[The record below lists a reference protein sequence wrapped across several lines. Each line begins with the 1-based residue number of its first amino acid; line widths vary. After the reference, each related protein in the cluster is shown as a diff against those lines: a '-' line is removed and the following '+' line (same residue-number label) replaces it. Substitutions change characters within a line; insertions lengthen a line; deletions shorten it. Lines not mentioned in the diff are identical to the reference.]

1 MAETVLGIDIGK
13 QKFEVH
19 LLVNGKSKSK
29 SIKNSKEGFETLS
42 QWLNKHNAGLVHACM
57 EATGSYG
64 DELAL
69 YLYDS
74 GHTVSIVNPARIK
87 GFAQSELVRT
97 KTDAV
102 DAGIIARFCAAM
114 NPEQWTPPAPA
125 VRRLQAIARRLDA
138 LIAMRTQELNRLGVA
153 HSLVEPSI
161 KEHLLYLDSEI
172 EKLKEQMRS
181 EIDQD
186 PDLKNKRDLLISIP
200 GISDATISVILS
212 ELDFQKFE
220 SVREVVAF
228 MGLAPKDK
236 ISGTS
241 VKGKPRLCK
250 TGNARLRKCF
260 YMPAMVAMR
269 FNPVVSSFQRRLKE
283 NGKNG
288 KVIVCA
294 AMRKLVHIIYGVL
307 KTGKP
312 FNPQFSSKIA

>member
-1 MAETVLGIDIGK
+1 MADSVLGIDIGK

-19 LLVNGKSKSK
+19 LLVNGKAKSK
-29 SIKNSKEGFETLS
+29 SVSNSKEGFLILS
-42 QWLNKHNAGLVHACM
+42 QWLKKHNAGLVHACM
-57 EATGSYG
+57 EATGNYG

-69 YLYDS
+69 YLHDA

-87 GFAQSELVRT
+87 GFAQSELIRT
-97 KTDAV
+97 KNDMV
-102 DAGIIARFCAAM
+102 DAGIIARFCLAM
-114 NPEQWTPPAPA
+114 NPEPWSPPAPA
-125 VRRLQAIARRLDA
+125 VRRMQAIARRLDA
-138 LIAMRTQELNRLGVA
+138 LVAMRTQELNRLGVA

-161 KEHLLYLDSEI
+161 KQHLLYLDFEI
-172 EKLKEQMRS
+172 EKLKKQMRS
-181 EIDQD
+181 EIDDD
-186 PDLKNKRDLLISIP
+186 PDLRNKRDLLITIP
-200 GISDATISVILS
+200 GISDSTISVILA
-212 ELDFQKFE
+212 ELDFKKFE

-269 FNPVVSSFQRRLKE
+269 FNPVVAQFQHHLKE

-312 FNPQFSSKIA
+312 FNPQIALERA

>member
-19 LLVNGKSKSK
+19 LLVNGKTKSK
-29 SIKNSKEGFETLS
+29 SVSNSKEGFLILS
-42 QWLNKHNAGLVHACM
+42 QWLNKHKAGIVHACM

-69 YLYDS
+69 YLHDS
-74 GHTVSIVNPARIK
+74 GHTVSIVNPARVK
-87 GFAQSELVRT
+87 GFAQSELIRT

-102 DAGIIARFCAAM
+102 DAGIIARFCLAM
-114 NPEQWTPPAPA
+114 NPEPWTPPVPA

-161 KEHLLYLDSEI
+161 KAHLLYLDSEI
-172 EKLKEQMRS
+172 EKLKKQMRS
-181 EIDQD
+181 EIDDD
-186 PDLKNKRDLLISIP
+186 PDLRNKRDLLITIP
-200 GISDATISVILS
+200 GISDTTISIILA
-212 ELDFQKFE
+212 ELDFNKFE

-269 FNPVVSSFQRRLKE
+269 FNPVVSTFQRRLKE

-312 FNPQFSSKIA
+312 FNPQIASL

>member
-13 QKFEVH
+13 QKFEVL
-19 LLVNGKSKSK
+19 LLVNSKAKSKSL
-29 SIKNSKEGFETLS
+29 KNSKEGFSTLTE
-42 QWLNKHNAGLVHACM
+42 WLRKHGAGRVHACM

-69 YLYDS
+69 HLHDS
-74 GHTVSIVNPARIK
+74 GHTVSMGTPARVK
-87 GFAQSELVRT
+87 GFAQSELIRT

-102 DAGIIARFCAAM
+102 DAGIIARFCLAM
-114 NPEQWTPPAPA
+114 NPEPWTPPVPA

-250 TGNARLRKCF
+250 IGNARLRKCF
-260 YMPAMVAMR
+260 YMPAMGAIR
-269 FNPVVSSFQRRLKE
+269 YNPVVAEFHRRLKA

-307 KTGKP
+307 KTGQP
-312 FNPQFSSKIA
+312 FNPQIATQIA

>member
-1 MAETVLGIDIGK
+1 MADSVLGIDVGK

-19 LLVNGKSKSK
+19 LIVNGKTKTK
-29 SIKNSKEGFETLS
+29 SISNGKEGFVVLS
-42 QWLNKHNAGLVHACM
+42 QWLNKHSSGVVHACM

-69 YLYDS
+69 YLHDA

-97 KTDAV
+97 KNDTV
-102 DAGIIARFCAAM
+102 DAGVIARFCLAM
-114 NPEQWTPPAPA
+114 TPEPWTPPAPA
-125 VRRLQAIARRLDA
+125 VRRIQAIARRLDA
-138 LIAMRTQELNRLGVA
+138 LMAMRTQELNRLGVA

-161 KEHLLYLDSEI
+161 KEHLLYLESEI
-172 EKLKEQMRS
+172 EKLRKQIRS
-181 EIDQD
+181 EIDED
-186 PDLKNKRDLLISIP
+186 PDLRNKRDLLITIP
-200 GISDATISVILS
+200 GISDATISIVLA
-212 ELDFQKFE
+212 ELDFKKFE

-228 MGLAPKDK
+228 IGLAPKDK

-269 FNPVVSSFQRRLKE
+269 FNPIVSTFQRRLKE
-283 NGKNG
+283 SGKNG

-312 FNPQFSSKIA
+312 FNPQIASF

>member
-1 MAETVLGIDIGK
+1 MADSVLGIDIGK
-13 QKFEVH
+13 HKFEVH
-19 LLVNGKSKSK
+19 LLVNGKTKSK
-29 SIKNSKEGFETLS
+29 SVSNSKEGFLVLS
-42 QWLNKHNAGLVHACM
+42 QWLNKHNAGIVHACM
-57 EATGSYG
+57 EATGNYG

-69 YLYDS
+69 YLHDA

-97 KTDAV
+97 KNDMV
-102 DAGIIARFCAAM
+102 DAGVIARFCLAM
-114 NPEQWTPPAPA
+114 NPEPWAPPAPA

-138 LIAMRTQELNRLGVA
+138 LVAMRTQELNRLGVA

-161 KEHLLYLDSEI
+161 KQHLLYLDSEI
-172 EKLKEQMRS
+172 EMLKKQMRS
-181 EIDQD
+181 EIGDD
-186 PDLKNKRDLLISIP
+186 PDLRNKRDLLITIP
-200 GISDATISVILS
+200 GISDSTISIILA
-212 ELDFQKFE
+212 ELDFKKFE
-220 SVREVVAF
+220 SAREVVAF

-250 TGNARLRKCF
+250 TGNTRLRKCF

-269 FNPVVSSFQRRLKE
+269 FNPLVAQFHHRLKE

-294 AMRKLVHIIYGVL
+294 VMRKLVHIIYGVL

-312 FNPQFSSKIA
+312 FNPQLASF

>member
-1 MAETVLGIDIGK
+1 MLAFKSRDVLLPNAFLRTSGA
-13 QKFEVH
+13 
-19 LLVNGKSKSK
+19 
-29 SIKNSKEGFETLS
+29 LS
-42 QWLNKHNAGLVHACM
+42 QVQVCNLNLLIRTEGVTKIRVQFTKM
-57 EATGSYG
+57 
-64 DELAL
+64 
-69 YLYDS
+69 
-74 GHTVSIVNPARIK
+74 NPQK
-87 GFAQSELVRT
+87 
-97 KTDAV
+97 
-102 DAGIIARFCAAM
+102 ARFCLAM
-114 NPEQWTPPAPA
+114 NPEPWMPPAPT

-161 KEHLLYLDSEI
+161 KEHLLYLESEI

-186 PDLKNKRDLLISIP
+186 PDLRNKRDLLITIP
-200 GISDATISVILS
+200 GISDTTISIILA
-212 ELDFQKFE
+212 ELDFNKFE
-220 SVREVVAF
+220 SVSDVAAF

-269 FNPVVSSFQRRLKE
+269 FNPVVSAFQRRLKE

>member
-1 MAETVLGIDIGK
+1 MADSVLGIDIGK
-13 QKFEVH
+13 QKFEVL
-19 LLVNGKSKSK
+19 LLVNGKAKSK
-29 SIKNSKEGFETLS
+29 SVKNSKEGFAILS
-42 QWLNKHNAGLVHACM
+42 QWLNKHGAGLVHACM
-57 EATGSYG
+57 EATGNYG

-69 YLYDS
+69 YLHDA
-74 GHTVSIVNPARIK
+74 GHTVSIVNPVRIK
-87 GFAQSELVRT
+87 GFAQSELIRT
-97 KTDAV
+97 KNDTV
-102 DAGIIARFCAAM
+102 DAGIIARFCLAM
-114 NPEQWTPPAPA
+114 YPEPWTPPAPA

-138 LIAMRTQELNRLGVA
+138 LVAMRTQELNRLGVA

-172 EKLKEQMRS
+172 EKLKKQMRS
-181 EIDQD
+181 EIDKD
-186 PDLKNKRDLLISIP
+186 PDLKTKRDLLISIP
-200 GISDATISVILS
+200 GISDTTISIILA

-228 MGLAPKDK
+228 IGLAPKDK

-250 TGNARLRKCF
+250 IGNARLRKCF
-260 YMPAMVAMR
+260 YMPAMVAIR
-269 FNPVVSSFQRRLKE
+269 FNPVVAEFHRRLKE

-312 FNPQFSSKIA
+312 FNPHYAQNIA

>member
-1 MAETVLGIDIGK
+1 MPNAFLRTSGA
-13 QKFEVH
+13 
-19 LLVNGKSKSK
+19 
-29 SIKNSKEGFETLS
+29 LS
-42 QWLNKHNAGLVHACM
+42 QVQVCNLNLLIRTEGVTKIRVQFTKM
-57 EATGSYG
+57 
-64 DELAL
+64 
-69 YLYDS
+69 
-74 GHTVSIVNPARIK
+74 NPQK
-87 GFAQSELVRT
+87 
-97 KTDAV
+97 
-102 DAGIIARFCAAM
+102 ARFCLAM
-114 NPEQWTPPAPA
+114 NPEPWMPPAPT

-161 KEHLLYLDSEI
+161 KEHLLYLESEI

-186 PDLKNKRDLLISIP
+186 PGLKNKRELLISIP

-269 FNPVVSSFQRRLKE
+269 FNPVVSAFQRRLKE

-312 FNPQFSSKIA
+312 FDPQIASL

>member
-1 MAETVLGIDIGK
+1 MTESVLGIDIGK

-19 LLVNGKSKSK
+19 LLVNGKTKSK
-29 SIKNSKEGFETLS
+29 SLKNSKEGFSALTE
-42 QWLNKHNAGLVHACM
+42 WLRKHGVGLVHACM

-69 YLYDS
+69 YLYDA
-74 GHTVSIVNPARIK
+74 GHAVSIVNPARIK

-102 DAGIIARFCAAM
+102 DAGIIARFCLAM
-114 NPEQWTPPAPA
+114 KPEPWTPPAPA

-161 KEHLLYLDSEI
+161 KEHLAYLESEI
-172 EKLKEQMRS
+172 DKLKKQMRS
-181 EIDQD
+181 DIDRD

-200 GISDATISVILS
+200 GISDTTISVILA
-212 ELDFQKFE
+212 ELDFQRFD

-228 MGLAPKDK
+228 MGLAPMDK

-250 TGNARLRKCF
+250 IGNARLRKCF
-260 YMPAMVAMR
+260 YMPAMVAIR
-269 FNPVVSSFQRRLKE
+269 FNPVVADFHRRLKE

-307 KTGKP
+307 KTGRP
-312 FNPQFSSKIA
+312 FNPQFASI